1 MHYKN
6 YDLLLVYSLY
16 RYRSIEIAIKKRSK
30 DMIPKMKKKKIIAKT
45 LEGTIEKILIYPE
58 ACRKYT
64 GHASKYTITYF
75 NIKQGQ
81 KLSLRT

>member
-45 LEGTIEKILIYPE
+45 LEGTIEKIL
-58 ACRKYT
+58 K
-64 GHASKYTITYF
+64 HASKYTITF
-75 NIKQGQ
+75 LNIKQGQ
-81 KLSLRT
+81 KLSIRI